1 MPCEECRNWGDASK
15 NQGMTKIA
23 SKPPEDRREARNRF
37 FLTALRRN
45 QLLLTP

>member
-23 SKPPEDRREARNRF
+23 SKPPEARREAGSRF
-37 FLTALRRN
+37 SLNL
-45 QLLLTP
+45 QKQSIVQTP